1 MQNQIKQRTKQFAL
15 DVIDLIELLPKNTSS
30 KVIAYQLVKCA
41 TSVGANYRA
50 ACRARSDNEF
60 VSKLQIVLEEADES
74 TYWLEMIQAKSWVNV
89 DKLMKESNELTAIFA
104 SSLITMKNK
113 KSQKP
118 SIKYQVPK

>member
-74 TYWLEMIQAKSWVNV
+74 AYWLEMIQAKSWVNV